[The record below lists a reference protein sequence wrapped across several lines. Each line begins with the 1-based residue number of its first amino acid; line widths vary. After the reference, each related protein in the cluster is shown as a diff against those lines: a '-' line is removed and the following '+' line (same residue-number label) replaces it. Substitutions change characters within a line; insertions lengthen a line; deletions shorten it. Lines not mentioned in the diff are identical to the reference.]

1 MNKIKILIVSFC
13 VLTTTTACSNIEI
26 SEENTTQVVM
36 ENTTE
41 EVSAE
46 DNTENDIGISNNEEE
61 DEEDIS
67 EEETE
72 SGNADSDNE
81 VETEEET
88 NTATTQRSRDWGS
101 EDSEV
106 LLRIAMAEAE
116 SEGVIGKA
124 LVMMVVINRAWS
136 ESFPNTIEGV
146 VMQSGQFTS
155 VSDGRYYS
163 KTPDDECYEA
173 LELVMSGWD
182 ESQGALY
189 FESCTGGSW
198 HERNLEFLFQYGNHK
213 FYK

>member
-1 MNKIKILIVSFC
+1 MSFC
-13 VLTTTTACSNIEI
+13 VLTTTAACSNTEI
-26 SEENTTQVVM
+26 SEESATQVI
-36 ENTTE
+36 E
-41 EVSAE
+41 ESDIEEADVE
-46 DNTENDIGISNNEEE
+46 DNAENDIEISNIEEE
-61 DEEDIS
+61 DDENVT

-72 SGNADSDNE
+72 NNNPDNE
-81 VETEEET
+81 AEEVEEET
-88 NTATTQRSRDWGS
+88 STATQRSRDWGS

-116 SEGVIGKA
+116 GEGVIGKA

-146 VMQSGQFTS
+146 VMQSGQFSS

-163 KTPDDECYEA
+163 ETPDDECYEA

-182 ESQGALY
+182 ESEGALY
-189 FESCTGGSW
+189 FESCTGSSW
-198 HERNLEFLFQYGNHK
+198 HERNLEFLFQYRNHK